1 MDEIHYN
8 LEFEL
13 KLFLNLK
20 KMEDINSEHGFE
32 IAKILQMF
40 PANLQEAL
48 NSSKN
53 SDYFPKEL
61 LKENVEV

>member
-1 MDEIHYN
+1 M
-8 LEFEL
+8 
-13 KLFLNLK
+13 FLNLK

-48 NSSKN
+48 NSAKN